1 MDPEQMREYIMRIF
15 RACQVFDLKN
25 FDFLLSMSFVGNK
38 NQIEDLKASKEI
50 KDNQKIERTFK
61 GREK

>member
-1 MDPEQMREYIMRIF
+1 MREYIMRIF

>member
-1 MDPEQMREYIMRIF
+1 MCYCLNEMDPEQMREYIMRIF

-38 NQIEDLKASKEI
+38 NLIENLKASKEI
-50 KDNQKIERTFK
+50 
-61 GREK
+61 

>member
-1 MDPEQMREYIMRIF
+1 MRIF

-25 FDFLLSMSFVGNK
+25 FDFLLSMSFVDNK
-38 NQIEDLKASKEI
+38 NLIENLKASKEI
-50 KDNQKIERTFK
+50 KDNQKIERTLE